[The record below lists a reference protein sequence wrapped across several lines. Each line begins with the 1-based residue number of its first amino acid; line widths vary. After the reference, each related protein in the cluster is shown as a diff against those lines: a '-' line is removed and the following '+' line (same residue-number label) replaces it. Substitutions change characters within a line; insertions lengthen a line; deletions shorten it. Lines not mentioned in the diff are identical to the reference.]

1 MQPETPRPFFT
12 FPRQGTLAM
21 ATATLPD
28 AGTASR
34 CQSTP
39 TVTVHDNRL
48 LAVRQIRY
56 NRTADEAADER
67 IERHAFSVTGLPLDS
82 SDARLA
88 DSAQPAN
95 FRYQCSLSG
104 RPLATAS
111 QDAGASQILS
121 DIEGAPVWTRDALGN
136 SRRFAYDSLH
146 RLSAVSDNGVSSE
159 QRVYGETAIVTGA
172 NRRGRL
178 LQHDDTAGR
187 ISTPAYALTGQPL
200 TEQRQFLADD
210 GKTLESTVYTSRYGY
225 NALAEQGQLTDA
237 AGHHRRQTLNIA
249 GQLAARDLQWA
260 GSSDW
265 LPVLQSID
273 YDASGQVLREVA
285 GNGVVSDYDYEP
297 QTRRLS
303 TLNTTRPGKPLQALS
318 YQYDPVGNLLGC
330 SDGTVSRRFR
340 RNQAVDGDRA
350 YQYDALYQLLQAT
363 GREQAGQQ
371 TAALPTALVPLPS
384 DDTDLSAYT
393 RTYDYDRGGNLSAI
407 HHQGSQPYTLA
418 MVISNTSNRALQQS
432 DGLTPS
438 DVDAGFDAAGQLRA
452 LSPGQPLGWDARS
465 QLQTV
470 TLVQRDSEA
479 SDQESYRYDGHGQ
492 RSQKTLNTRT
502 SGTTRSQRVRNLPG
516 LELRDTTQTP
526 DGGSACTV
534 ETLQLLQLDGSGRL
548 SVRALHWTL
557 GQPADITND
566 GLRYSLA
573 DPVGSSLLE
582 LDDDAAV
589 ISWEAYYPYGGTAA
603 WAARS
608 DSEVSYKFVR
618 YSGKERDASG
628 LYAYGLRYYAPWLG
642 RWINPDPGG
651 TIDGL
656 NLFRMVSNN
665 PVTLSDWIGLK
676 GYLLMPLVSQDL
688 MDMAIA
694 RNTQRLLTNK
704 TPYEILLPSKQ
715 NRQDLNRLLG
725 ERRMGEADAV
735 FEKRMANELNEI
747 LKLRKQEYGKSDMVP
762 VMNPIAMKNRLN
774 QAAKSAGQ
782 VISKTI
788 TKNLTEHPVIS
799 QLKPGDELQ
808 ILGHSIAGRPFIG
821 DEQQRLISMEDLA
834 RKLHEQKL
842 PDVSLQIVL
851 KGCETAD
858 DFSISETPQPGGKVG
873 HRGISPAQA
882 LRDALRGR
890 GYQHVQVVGYH
901 GEGERW
907 GFLAEPRA
915 RNVRQVWGHGGELAR
930 DLKVTFRTVQ

>member
-1 MQPETPRPFFT
+1 MP
-12 FPRQGTLAM
+12 TLS
-21 ATATLPD
+21 D
-28 AGTASR
+28 AATASR
-34 CQSTP
+34 CQGTP
-39 TVTVHDNRL
+39 TVTVHDNRRR
-48 LAVRQIRY
+48 AVRVTRY
-56 NRTADEAADER
+56 NRTDDEAADER
-67 IERHAFSVTGLPLDS
+67 IERHAFSVTGFPLDS

-121 DIEGAPVWTRDALGN
+121 DIEGAPVWARDALGN

-146 RLSAVSDNGVSSE
+146 RLSSVSDNGVSSE

-210 GKTLESTVYTSRYGY
+210 GKTLESTIYTSRHGY
-225 NALAEQGQLTDA
+225 DALGTRTGLLDA
-237 AGHHRRQTLNIA
+237 AGHRRRQTLNIA

-260 GSSDW
+260 GSSNW

-273 YDASGQVLREVA
+273 YDAAGQVLREVA

-297 QTRRLS
+297 QTRRLNS
-303 TLNTTRPGKPLQALS
+303 LNTTRPGKPLQALS

-371 TAALPTALVPLPS
+371 TAALPTPLPI

-407 HHQGSQPYTLA
+407 HHQGSQSYTLA
-418 MVISNTSNRALQQS
+418 MVVSNSSNRALQQS

-452 LSPGQPLGWDARS
+452 LSPGQPLGWDTRS
-465 QLQTV
+465 QLQSV
-470 TLVQRDSEA
+470 TLVQRDGEA

-492 RSQKTLNTRT
+492 RSQKTLSTRT
-502 SGTTRSQRVRNLPG
+502 SGTTRSQRVRYLPG

-526 DGGSACTV
+526 DGGSASAV

-557 GQPADITND
+557 GQPADIAND

-618 YSGKERDASG
+618 YSGRERDASG

-665 PVTLSDWIGLK
+665 PLTLSDRIGMK
-676 GYLLMPLVSQDL
+676 GRNGYLYLPFSSGDSAEIGIAWSAQRYRLGKLPYPFVFATAQEREAFLAVLAQQRDTRSYAYGRWSVEDSESADITAHGLAQRGIGEEEKETEIQGVGTFLTVHSAATLSQEEHQ
-688 MDMAIA
+688 
-694 RNTQRLLTNK
+694 T
-704 TPYEILLPSKQ
+704 
-715 NRQDLNRLLG
+715 
-725 ERRMGEADAV
+725 
-735 FEKRMANELNEI
+735 F
-747 LKLRKQEYGKSDMVP
+747 
-762 VMNPIAMKNRLN
+762 
-774 QAAKSAGQ
+774 AGMQ
-782 VISKTI
+782 S
-788 TKNLTEHPVIS
+788 
-799 QLKPGDELQ
+799 GDKLQ
-808 ILGHSIAGRPFIG
+808 ILGHGLPGAPFVYDRAEAGG
-821 DEQQRLISMEDLA
+821 AEISMRELA
-834 RKLHEQKL
+834 LRLKSHQL
-842 PDVSLQIVL
+842 PDVRLQIIL
-851 KGCETAD
+851 KGCHTAD
-858 DFSISETPQPGGKVG
+858 ASMPGDHTGGWFRPKTLAPAQSLRNELRKQGYRKVEVVGFHGAGLPWGFIHDAGSHHVRDVGGKVV
-873 HRGISPAQA
+873 RGQA
-882 LRDALRGR
+882 A
-890 GYQHVQVVGYH
+890 
-901 GEGERW
+901 
-907 GFLAEPRA
+907 
-915 RNVRQVWGHGGELAR
+915 RQV
-930 DLKVTFRTVQ
+930 FR

>member
-1 MQPETPRPFFT
+1 MP
-12 FPRQGTLAM
+12 TLS
-21 ATATLPD
+21 D
-28 AGTASR
+28 AATASR
-34 CQSTP
+34 CQGTP
-39 TVTVHDNRL
+39 TVTVHDNRRR
-48 LAVRQIRY
+48 AVRVIRY
-56 NRTADEAADER
+56 NRTDDEAADER
-67 IERHAFSVTGLPLDS
+67 IERHAFSVTGFPLDS

-111 QDAGASQILS
+111 QDAGASQILF

-146 RLSAVSDNGVSSE
+146 RLSSVSDNGVSSE
-159 QRVYGETAIVTGA
+159 QRLYGETAIVTGA

-210 GKTLESTVYTSRYGY
+210 GKTLESTVYTSRHGY

-237 AGHHRRQTLNIA
+237 AGNRRRQTLNIA

-273 YDASGQVLREVA
+273 YDAAGQVLREVA

-340 RNQAVDGDRA
+340 RNQAVDGNRA

-407 HHQGSQPYTLA
+407 HHQGSQSYTLA

-438 DVDAGFDAAGQLRA
+438 DVDAGFDAAGQLRTLA
-452 LSPGQPLGWDARS
+452 AGQPLGWDTRS

-470 TLVQRDSEA
+470 TLVQRDGEA

-492 RSQKTLNTRT
+492 RSQKTLTTRT
-502 SGTTRSQRVRNLPG
+502 SGTTRSQRVRYLPG

-526 DGGSACTV
+526 DGGSASAV

-618 YSGKERDASG
+618 YSGKER
-628 LYAYGLRYYAPWLG
+628 
-642 RWINPDPGG
+642 
-651 TIDGL
+651 
-656 NLFRMVSNN
+656 
-665 PVTLSDWIGLK
+665 
-676 GYLLMPLVSQDL
+676 
-688 MDMAIA
+688 
-694 RNTQRLLTNK
+694 
-704 TPYEILLPSKQ
+704 
-715 NRQDLNRLLG
+715 
-725 ERRMGEADAV
+725 
-735 FEKRMANELNEI
+735 
-747 LKLRKQEYGKSDMVP
+747 
-762 VMNPIAMKNRLN
+762 
-774 QAAKSAGQ
+774 
-782 VISKTI
+782 
-788 TKNLTEHPVIS
+788 
-799 QLKPGDELQ
+799 
-808 ILGHSIAGRPFIG
+808 
-821 DEQQRLISMEDLA
+821 
-834 RKLHEQKL
+834 
-842 PDVSLQIVL
+842 
-851 KGCETAD
+851 
-858 DFSISETPQPGGKVG
+858 
-873 HRGISPAQA
+873 
-882 LRDALRGR
+882 
-890 GYQHVQVVGYH
+890 
-901 GEGERW
+901 
-907 GFLAEPRA
+907 
-915 RNVRQVWGHGGELAR
+915 
-930 DLKVTFRTVQ
+930 

>member
-1 MQPETPRPFFT
+1 MSTI
-12 FPRQGTLAM
+12 AD
-21 ATATLPD
+21 LPS
-28 AGTASR
+28 AAR
-34 CQSTP
+34 CQGTP
-39 TVTVHDNRL
+39 TVTVHDNRRR
-48 LAVRQIRY
+48 AARVIRY

-146 RLSAVSDNGVSSE
+146 RLSSVSDNGVSSE
-159 QRVYGETAIVTGA
+159 QRVYGETAVVTGA

-187 ISTPAYALTGQPL
+187 VSTPAYALTGQPL

-210 GKTLESTVYTSRYGY
+210 GKTLESTVYTSRHGY

-237 AGHHRRQTLNIA
+237 AGHRRRQTLNIA
-249 GQLAARDLQWA
+249 GQLAARDLLWA

-273 YDASGQVLREVA
+273 YDAAGQVLREVA

-297 QTRRLS
+297 QTRRLNS
-303 TLNTTRPGKPLQALS
+303 LNTTRPGKPLQALS

-340 RNQAVDGDRA
+340 RNQAVDGNRA

-371 TAALPTALVPLPS
+371 TAALPTPLPI

-418 MVISNTSNRALQQS
+418 MVVSNSSNRALQQS

-465 QLQTV
+465 QLQSV
-470 TLVQRDSEA
+470 TLVQRDGEA

-492 RSQKTLNTRT
+492 RSQKTLTTRT
-502 SGTTRSQRVRNLPG
+502 SGTTRSQRVRYLPG

-526 DGGSACTV
+526 DGGSSSAV

-656 NLFRMVSNN
+656 NLFRMVRNN
-665 PVTLSDWIGLK
+665 PVTLRDRTGRQPSTANFASFLRGEGK
-676 GYLLMPLVSQDL
+676 GT
-688 MDMAIA
+688 
-694 RNTQRLLTNK
+694 TQREAMGRELDKFIHFQADRDYLVNWSGDHLGATIDWEENNPPFIPGERESEQVTAGQYADIFVADLHRSPYTLLLHQARELA
-704 TPYEILLPSKQ
+704 PLPVP
-715 NRQDLNRLLG
+715 LLG
-725 ERRMGEADAV
+725 PNDERQASLE
-735 FEKRMANELNEI
+735 FL
-747 LKLRKQEYGKSDMVP
+747 VP
-762 VMNPIAMKNRLN
+762 DPATR
-774 QAAKSAGQ
+774 SG
-782 VISKTI
+782 
-788 TKNLTEHPVIS
+788 IS
-799 QLKPGDELQ
+799 QLAHQ
-808 ILGHSIAGRPFIG
+808 GHAADLNALAMQAIGMESGYFPYSASGASHEIQVWAGSPAAMVSTSVTFHPKSMQT
-821 DEQQRLISMEDLA
+821 EALASHISLTFTRSTHVSHA
-834 RKLHEQKL
+834 RKAENTQYHFGQG
-842 PDVSLQIVL
+842 S
-851 KGCETAD
+851 
-858 DFSISETPQPGGKVG
+858 
-873 HRGISPAQA
+873 GI
-882 LRDALRGR
+882 
-890 GYQHVQVVGYH
+890 
-901 GEGERW
+901 
-907 GFLAEPRA
+907 RA
-915 RNVRQVWGHGGELAR
+915 RL
-930 DLKVTFRTVQ
+930 TFRFEPAVATAPGRLGRMMNLLSSRSTS